1 MRLNLEV
8 DTTRRA
14 IEHFPARSSESA
26 PGGALPDPEGAAEIS
41 PVSARTRWLR
51 GATLPRGSGWAF
63 AVCLALIL
71 ALTYC
76 SRLGLGLWEDGYF
89 VKRFAYNYWHH
100 GTFSWNVVD
109 GPVYGMTSQ
118 TLQWLG
124 TVLYVLA
131 PDYVVSS
138 IKAACCAALFA
149 TLLVMVAFTRREY
162 TGAAVPRG
170 DALFTGLPCLV
181 GLSSAA
187 VIEAS
192 FTGLETPLGLLAVAV
207 SLGVVFGPFSRW
219 RAALAG
225 AACLWLVYL
234 TRPDAVMIPISLL
247 GGRALLSLLETRQ
260 RGWRAPGSELPAL
273 AAALLLGA
281 LGLGVTLLALQH
293 YYGTALPLPFYEKT
307 RGLNMQDPAYVA
319 IFASEKTKNVVQVL
333 FLALPFV
340 YVAAHDRRR
349 NVLLLLAAGFSFGA
363 YHYVATIETMGYFS
377 RFYQPGLIPIFA
389 AAGIAYPAYRRKRR
403 FWLSVALY
411 AAIVAAFIWLKHV
424 DNTYAIPIKLRA
436 AMYVPPLVVV
446 GLLLIAPTRW
456 APLGA
461 LSVVV
466 TLLVGTLLNSP
477 LQELRLETDE
487 VILLRQIQKRIAF
500 RGLERLRDRLNPA
513 TVYHTDM
520 GAPGILLPEA
530 RVVDLDGL
538 LNEDITL
545 RGKSFRDLCEAD
557 HPEAIYLPKPVYVQ
571 LRDDILSS
579 RCFDDYQPVTPEE
592 GARLYIRQDLVQRY
606 LEP

>member
-1 MRLNLEV
+1 MDLKV
-8 DTTRRA
+8 DGSRPA
-14 IEHFPARSSESA
+14 IDAFPARLSA
-26 PGGALPDPEGAAEIS
+26 NARGLGSAEPNGTAAAG
-41 PVSARTRWLR
+41 PVSRRARWLL
-51 GATLPRGSGWAF
+51 GTTLPRGSGWAF
-63 AVCLALIL
+63 AACLGLIL

-100 GTFSWNVVD
+100 GTFSWNVAD

-118 TLQWLG
+118 TLQLLG

-131 PDYVVSS
+131 PDYLVST

-149 TLLVMVAFTRREY
+149 TLGVLIAFTRRECS
-162 TGAAVPRG
+162 GAGLARG
-170 DALFTGLPCLV
+170 EILFTGLPCLV

-207 SLGVVFGPFSRW
+207 ALGVVLGPFSHW

-234 TRPDAVMIPISLL
+234 TRPDSVMIPISLL
-247 GGRALLSLLETRQ
+247 AGRALLGMLELRR
-260 RGWRAPGSELPAL
+260 RGWRVRGSELPAL
-273 AAALLLGA
+273 AGALLLGA
-281 LGLGVTLLALQH
+281 LGLGAMLLALQR

-319 IFASEKTKNVVQVL
+319 IFASEKTKNVVEVL

-389 AAGIAYPAYRRKRR
+389 AAGVAFPAYRRRR
-403 FWLSVALY
+403 RLWLSAALY
-411 AAIVAAFIWLKHV
+411 VAIVAAFIWLKHV

-461 LSVVV
+461 LCVVV
-466 TLLVGTLLNSP
+466 TLLVGTFLNSP
-477 LQELRLETDE
+477 LQGLALETDE

-500 RGLERLRDRLNPA
+500 RGLQRLRDKLNPA

-520 GAPGILLPEA
+520 GAPGVLLPEA

-545 RGKSFRDLCEAD
+545 GGKRFRDLCEAD
-557 HPEAIYLPKPVYVQ
+557 HPDAIYLPKPVYVQ